1 MQNLTYVLYLSTLL
15 KIKCH
20 INTFLSWLRL
30 CQCIFRFFLS
40 CCSKNGFHSIAKIR
54 KEIQSKNENCWNKI
68 FCLNIFEQLI
78 SNSFQMLWF
87 YIFKLLTYFAIS
99 DTHFCACDLVRY
111 IFFYKTRVCL
121 YAGLSVCFFFFVSSI
136 VQKLSSFDFDT
147 KTKIVHTFFKLFDH
161 NFWAG

>member
-54 KEIQSKNENCWNKI
+54 KEIQPKKKR
-68 FCLNIFEQLI
+68 
-78 SNSFQMLWF
+78 
-87 YIFKLLTYFAIS
+87 KLLNS
-99 DTHFCACDLVRY
+99 HFLPEFFEHLIAHLRLDNSMSFKCFLFLQFLIPIFVLVIWLG

-121 YAGLSVCFFFFVSSI
+121 YVCFWGFFCFFHS
-136 VQKLSSFDFDT
+136 
-147 KTKIVHTFFKLFDH
+147 TKIIIFWFWYKNKNSPHFKLFDH
-161 NFWAG
+161 KFWAG